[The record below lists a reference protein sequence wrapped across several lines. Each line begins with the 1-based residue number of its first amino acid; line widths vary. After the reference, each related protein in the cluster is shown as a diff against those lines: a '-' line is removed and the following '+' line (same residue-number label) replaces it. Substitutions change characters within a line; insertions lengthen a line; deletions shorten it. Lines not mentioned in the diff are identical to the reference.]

1 MNRGE
6 LGAMGGEPGG
16 RESRGDR
23 SQPDGRADREGGAA
37 GLFGRRTNLA
47 R

>member
-16 RESRGDR
+16 GAERAVGTGASLAAEQRRG
-23 SQPDGRADREGGAA
+23 SCGSVWEAYQ
-37 GLFGRRTNLA
+37 A